1 MSLYYTTPSD
11 PANYSVG
18 RSSVIRAQFAALSA
32 GFDLLP
38 DPDEINQSRVTWC
51 LDTGTANTILLDP
64 PTRPAGYVIGL
75 TIKFKALAANTGP
88 TTVNVMGASAVLLG
102 AKSLLRADGTVLA
115 TGDIVANQVCEITYD
130 GTSFRLSMA
139 FAEMSPAG
147 VAAKVAAAGAVTV
160 NGALT
165 ATGVVTGAKFVSTGF
180 AEGLRIADG
189 SPFLS
194 FYNSAQTISFGQIV
208 HTGAGMAIDQSVAA
222 GDLTLNTAAGGTV
235 SARVGGVLVSSVNDA
250 GLAITGS
257 LSVSG
262 NGVNAVTLPSLGNFA
277 NDAAASAGG
286 VGISGLYRNGSVLM
300 IRAA

>member
-147 VAAKVAAAGAVTV
+147 SRPRWRRRGGHGQRGADRHRGGDGRQVCLNRLCRGAADCRRFSVPLVLQLRS
-160 NGALT
+160 NH
-165 ATGVVTGAKFVSTGF
+165 KFRSDRPHRRG
-180 AEGLRIADG
+180 
-189 SPFLS
+189 
-194 FYNSAQTISFGQIV
+194 
-208 HTGAGMAIDQSVAA
+208 H
-222 GDLTLNTAAGGTV
+222 GD
-235 SARVGGVLVSSVNDA
+235 
-250 GLAITGS
+250 
-257 LSVSG
+257 
-262 NGVNAVTLPSLGNFA
+262 
-277 NDAAASAGG
+277 
-286 VGISGLYRNGSVLM
+286 
-300 IRAA
+300 